1 MERCV
6 ILHFTLTLS
15 FTFRHILLIAMDKY
29 SFICI
34 NAADGVS
41 TFKEMHIPLYCHA
54 LLKSGSAHHI
64 KQFLK
69 GSEIKR
75 FF

>member
-34 NAADGVS
+34 NAAD
-41 TFKEMHIPLYCHA
+41 A
-54 LLKSGSAHHI
+54 
-64 KQFLK
+64 
-69 GSEIKR
+69 SEPSENEEII
-75 FF
+75 

>member
-34 NAADGVS
+34 NAADASEPSENEEIIENVCVCG
-41 TFKEMHIPLYCHA
+41 LD
-54 LLKSGSAHHI
+54 SGYGEGKI
-64 KQFLK
+64 NF
-69 GSEIKR
+69 EI
-75 FF
+75 